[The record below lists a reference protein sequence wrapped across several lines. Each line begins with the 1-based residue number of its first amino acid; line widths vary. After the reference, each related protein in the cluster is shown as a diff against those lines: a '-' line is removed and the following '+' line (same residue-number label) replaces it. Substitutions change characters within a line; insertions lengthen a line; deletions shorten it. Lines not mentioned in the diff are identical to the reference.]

1 MSRRLYLTLNSDKE
15 KDRII
20 EEFLSNYYNEKD
32 VIKEILYRCAT
43 NSTFEVQNVPL
54 LNSNKSKNNDIK
66 GIKCTEEVQ
75 ISPKSEYSIKEEMHL
90 KGANSNEYEDNEIRN
105 NEIYQLKEFL

>member
-1 MSRRLYLTLNSDKE
+1 MSRRLYITLNMNKE

-20 EEFLSNYYNEKD
+20 EEFLSNSYNERD
-32 VIKEILYRCAT
+32 IIKEILYRCAT

-54 LNSNKSKNNDIK
+54 LNSNKLKNNDIK

-75 ISPKSEYSIKEEMHL
+75 ISPKSEYSIKEEMNL
-90 KGANSNEYEDNEIRN
+90 KGANSTEYENNEIRN
-105 NEIYQLKEFL
+105 NEIDQLKEFL